1 MRAIA
6 VAAIAETFVRDA
18 VLKAYDAAAADGL
31 PRLDCYRAAIAAWQ
45 LCHPGA
51 TSSEASTAAVAI
63 VVDGRLYREM
73 FSSDSAGK

>member
-1 MRAIA
+1 MRTTE
-6 VAAIAETFVRDA
+6 VASPAENFVRDA

-45 LCHPGA
+45 HCHPDA
-51 TSSEASTAAVAI
+51 TSTEASTAAVAI

-73 FSSDSAGK
+73 FNGDSARK